1 MRALRQSG
9 DTVALALIQMP
20 RLKDEWSKA
29 KRLFRIAELLRV
41 QPCTVNRLQT
51 QLGEEVSKRDVQ
63 RDLVTLEELLFDT
76 FERLPK
82 RPPQYVIRT
91 QQNSLHPIETLLL
104 HAATRLVYH
113 RSDGHGNLHRA
124 TLKKLE
130 TWLPVSV
137 RGVIGR
143 STADIGSKRRNT
155 VESRNLEHVSA
166 AWLGGH
172 RLQFLYQSA
181 TGSGAWRSNIIETY
195 FIEAHPSNLAL
206 YAIGLETGFH
216 NAVRTFKLSRMKEL
230 TVQRDTSYTIPESFD
245 PTAFFQNAWGVIG
258 QSDGDSVEIELRFAP
273 EATRRLEE
281 GGYPNMTVAAL
292 PDGSRLV
299 TFKAGTD
306 KTGLP
311 LEVLAWVHTW
321 GARVEVL
328 KPTELRIRWLEDCR
342 AVVERY
348 GEG

>member
-1 MRALRQSG
+1 
-9 DTVALALIQMP
+9 MP
-20 RLKDEWSKA
+20 RLKEDWSKA
-29 KRLFRIAELLRV
+29 KRLFHIAELLREK
-41 QPCTVNRLQT
+41 PFTVARLQT
-51 QLGEEVSKRDVQ
+51 QLGEEVSRRDVQ

-113 RSDGHGNLHRA
+113 RSDGHGNVHRA

-130 TWLPVSV
+130 AWLPGTV
-137 RGVIGR
+137 RGVVGR
-143 STADIGSKRRNT
+143 STTDLGKQRRNT
-155 VESRNLEHVSA
+155 RESANLEHVSA

-181 TGSGAWRSNIIETY
+181 TGSGAWRSNIIETF

-245 PTAFFQNAWGVIG
+245 PTAFFENAWGVIG
-258 QSDGDSVEIELRFAP
+258 QSDGDCVEIELRFAP

-281 GGYPNMTVAAL
+281 GGYPNMAVTAL
-292 PDGSRLV
+292 PDGSRIV
-299 TFKAGTD
+299 KFKAGTD

-328 KPTELRIRWLEDCR
+328 APVALRTRWLEDCR

-348 GEG
+348 GQG

>member
-29 KRLFRIAELLRV
+29 KRLFRIAELLRG

-113 RSDGHGNLHRA
+113 RSDGHSNVHRA

-130 TWLPVSV
+130 AWLPETV
-137 RGVIGR
+137 RGVVGR
-143 STADIGSKRRNT
+143 STAELGKQRKNT
-155 VESRNLEHVSA
+155 RESSNLEHVSA

-181 TGSGAWRSNIIETY
+181 TGSGAWRSNVLEVY

-206 YAIGLETGFH
+206 YAVGLESGFH
-216 NAVRTFKLSRMKEL
+216 NAVRTFKLSRMNEL
-230 TVQRDTSYTIPESFD
+230 IVQRDTSYAIPETFD

-258 QSDGDSVEIELRFAP
+258 QSDGDSVEIQLRFAP

-281 GGYPNMTVAAL
+281 GGYPNMTVTAL

-299 TFKAGTD
+299 TIRSGVD
-306 KTGLP
+306 KSGLP
-311 LEVLAWVHTW
+311 LEVLAWVLTW
-321 GARVEVL
+321 GPRVEVL
-328 KPTELRIRWLEDCR
+328 KPDALRKRWLEDCR
-342 AVVERY
+342 EVVRRY
-348 GEG
+348 GEA

>member
-1 MRALRQSG
+1 
-9 DTVALALIQMP
+9 MP
-20 RLKDEWSKA
+20 RLKEDWSKA
-29 KRLFRIAELLRV
+29 KRLFRIAELLRE
-41 QPCTVNRLQT
+41 QPSTVTRLQT
-51 QLGEEVSKRDVQ
+51 RLGEEVSKRDVQ

-113 RSDGHGNLHRA
+113 RSDGHGSNHRA

-130 TWLPVSV
+130 TWLPASV
-137 RGVIGR
+137 RGVVSR
-143 STADIGSKRRNT
+143 STADIGNQRRNT
-155 VESRNLEHVSA
+155 IESRNLEQVSA

-181 TGSGAWRSNIIETY
+181 TGSGAWRSNILEVY

-206 YAIGLETGFH
+206 YAVGLETGFH
-216 NAVRTFKLSRMKEL
+216 HAVRTFKLSRMKEL
-230 TVQRDTSYTIPESFD
+230 TVQRDTSYTIPDTFD
-245 PTAFFQNAWGVIG
+245 PTTFFENAWGVIG
-258 QSDGDSVEIELRFAP
+258 QSDGESVNIELRFTP

-281 GGYPNMTVAAL
+281 GGYPNMTVTAL
-292 PDGSRLV
+292 QDGSRLV

-328 KPTELRIRWLEDCR
+328 KPAELRQRWLADCR

-348 GEG
+348 GQG

>member
-1 MRALRQSG
+1 VLRHRSDNALLPFI
-9 DTVALALIQMP
+9 DMP
-20 RLKDEWSKA
+20 RVKEEWSKA
-29 KRLFRIAELLRV
+29 KRLFHIAELLRG
-41 QPCTVNRLQT
+41 QPCTVARLQT
-51 QLGEEVSKRDVQ
+51 SLGDEVSKRDVQ
-63 RDLVTLEELLFDT
+63 RDLATLQELIGEP

-82 RPPQYVIRT
+82 RPPEYVIRT

-113 RSDGHGNLHRA
+113 RSDGHGNVHRA

-130 TWLPVSV
+130 AWLPETV
-137 RGVIGR
+137 RDVVHR
-143 STADIGSKRRNT
+143 STADLGNQRRNT
-155 VESRNLEHVSA
+155 MESRNLEHVSS
-166 AWLGGH
+166 AWLNGH
-172 RLQFLYQSA
+172 RLKFLYQSA
-181 TGSGAWRSNIIETY
+181 NGSGTWRSNLLEVY
-195 FIEAHPSNLAL
+195 FVEAHPSNLAL
-206 YAIGLETGFH
+206 YAVGLETGFH

-230 TVQRDTSYTIPESFD
+230 VVLRDTTYTIPENFD

-258 QSDGDSVEIELRFAP
+258 QSDGAVVEIELRFAP

-281 GGYPNMTVAAL
+281 GGYPNMTVTAL
-292 PDGSRLV
+292 PDGSRFV

-328 KPTELRIRWLEDCR
+328 KPAALRTRWLEDCQ

-348 GEG
+348 GKK